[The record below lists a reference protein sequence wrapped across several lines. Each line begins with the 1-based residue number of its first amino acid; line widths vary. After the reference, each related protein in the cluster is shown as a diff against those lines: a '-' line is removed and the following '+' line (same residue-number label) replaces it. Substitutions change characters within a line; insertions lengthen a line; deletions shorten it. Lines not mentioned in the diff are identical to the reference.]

1 MTAYLLLIIK
11 LAVVTLIF
19 AIGLS
24 STWADLTY
32 LWRRPGQL
40 LRSIVAMYFVIP
52 IVALVVLQILTLPA
66 GVELALLV
74 LAVSA
79 GAPLL
84 PRKLMKIGH
93 EAYMLSLVVTSS
105 AIAVVAVPI
114 WLKVLRPLYGIT
126 TELQPIDVATLIA
139 KSFIGPIALGVLI
152 RWQLP
157 RFAEA
162 VADRL
167 LAIGGAVLVGC
178 ALILLAMN
186 GHLLLEVGWRS
197 LLALAGLTLAAL
209 AIGHALGGPGGA
221 DRTGLAIACATRHV
235 GIAMIVAASVPGPR
249 TAVLIVA
256 YLLAAAVVSVP
267 YLLWRRKQPGTRQ
280 HPASAS
286 AG

>member
-1 MTAYLLLIIK
+1 MTAVLLLIVK
-11 LAVVTLIF
+11 LSVVALIF

-24 STWADLTY
+24 STRADLTY

-40 LRSIVAMYFVIP
+40 LRSVLAMYVVIP
-52 IVALVVLQILTLPA
+52 IVALVVLQVVTLPP

-93 EAYMLSLVVTSS
+93 EAYMLSLVLTSS
-105 AIAVVAVPI
+105 AIAVIAVPI
-114 WLKVLRPLYGIT
+114 WLEVLRPMYGIT
-126 TELQPIDVATLIA
+126 TELRPVDVASLIA

-152 RWQLP
+152 RWRLP
-157 RFAEA
+157 QFAEA

-167 LAIGGAVLVGC
+167 LMVGGLVLVGC
-178 ALILLAMN
+178 VLILLVLH
-186 GHLLLEVGWRS
+186 GDLLLEVGWPS
-197 LLALAGLTLAAL
+197 LLALAGMTFAAL
-209 AIGHALGGPGGA
+209 AVGHALGGPDEA

-249 TAVLIVA
+249 TAVLITA

-267 YLLWRRKQPGTRQ
+267 YLQWRKKHGIPVK
-280 HPASAS
+280 
-286 AG
+286 